1 MHGGR
6 CLLSFVSFLPSS
18 WCNFR
23 RPRWLE
29 FQFPTFAKL
38 PPYLLFTLP
47 VSLWL
52 PGDDV
57 LTFAR
62 KYSVLSVLKSQS
74 YSDFSMGMFVDN

>member
-6 CLLSFVSFLPSS
+6 CLLSLYHLPSS
-18 WCNFR
+18 RCSIR
-23 RPRWLE
+23 RHHRLA
-29 FQFPTFAKL
+29 FQFPTLLTSPF
-38 PPYLLFTLP
+38 LLFILP

-62 KYSVLSVLKSQS
+62 KYSVLSV
-74 YSDFSMGMFVDN
+74 